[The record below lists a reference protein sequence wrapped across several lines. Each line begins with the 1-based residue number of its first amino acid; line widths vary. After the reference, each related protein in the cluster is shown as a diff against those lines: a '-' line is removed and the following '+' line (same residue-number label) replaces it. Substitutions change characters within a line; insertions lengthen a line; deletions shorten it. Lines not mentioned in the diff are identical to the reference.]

1 MSWERG
7 RPTGRCTVCAHTER
21 TRIELLLAGGAGQ
34 KSVADKFGLSKDSV
48 HRHWHGHVPE
58 ERRAALLLG
67 PVQVQALAAKVAEES
82 ESVIDHHKATRAG
95 LYQFFTTA
103 LEAGDKT
110 SGAMLAGRLTE
121 VNNSIARITGELASS
136 PLVQR
141 NTVNVFMQSQEF
153 AEFQGRLIAV
163 LSRFPEAREAVI
175 AEFERLEALEA
186 AAEPAE
192 HTELPA
198 LEHEADEEEAAHEA
212 A

>member
-1 MSWERG
+1 MSWEKG
-7 RPTGRCTVCAHTER
+7 RPSGRCGVCGHQEC

-48 HRHWHGHVPE
+48 HRHWHGHVTA
-58 ERRAALLLG
+58 ERKAALLLG

-82 ESVIDHHKATRAG
+82 ESVIDHHRATRAG
-95 LYQFFTTA
+95 LYQFYRAA

-121 VNNSIARITGELASS
+121 VNNSIARITGELAQS

-141 NTVNVFMQSQEF
+141 NTVNVFMQSREF

-163 LSRFPEAREAVI
+163 LNQYPQAREAVI
-175 AEFERLEALEA
+175 AEFEKLEAIEPIA
-186 AAEPAE
+186 APS
-192 HTELPA
+192 ELPA
-198 LEHEADEEEAAHEA
+198 LEHSTNGEETDETAA
-212 A
+212 